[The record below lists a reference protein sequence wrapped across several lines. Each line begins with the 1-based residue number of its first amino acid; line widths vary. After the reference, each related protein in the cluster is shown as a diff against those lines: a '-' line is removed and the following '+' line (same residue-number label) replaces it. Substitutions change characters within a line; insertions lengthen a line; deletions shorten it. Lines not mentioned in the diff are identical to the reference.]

1 MWIADDKGEKIW
13 INVNEPMHQALNP
26 IKTEFM
32 NHKKEIYKL
41 AVLDVMKKKQMA
53 DDRRNFIYQ
62 REWEIF
68 QIKQAELKNLRLKMM
83 F

>member
-1 MWIADDKGEKIW
+1 
-13 INVNEPMHQALNP
+13 MHQALNP

-62 REWEIF
+62 RE
-68 QIKQAELKNLRLKMM
+68 
-83 F
+83 